1 MELKAGM
8 WIAQGPQTNV
18 LLRLGG
24 KAPMLEVLGAI
35 DLNYFFETGKAKEL
49 TNESSAVIDILNYP
63 ENYSFFPP
71 SISDAILN
79 TDGLGSHK
87 FESYDATP
95 EEKKKVIEMYK
106 ALLPL
111 YGTDRA
117 KAKLRIFIKNE
128 LSMTMGQATLFSNE
142 IIQFMQKI

>member
-8 WIAQGPQTNV
+8 WIAQGPQTNI

-24 KAPMLEVLGAI
+24 KAPMLEVMGAI
-35 DLNYFFETGKAKEL
+35 DLNYFFETGHAKEL
-49 TNESSAVIDILNYP
+49 TNDSAAVIDILSYP

-71 SISDAILN
+71 AITDAIMN
-79 TDGLGSHK
+79 TDGIGSYK
-87 FESYDATP
+87 FESYDASP

-111 YGTDRA
+111 YGMDRA
-117 KAKLRIFIKNE
+117 KAKLRIYIKNE
-128 LSMTMGQATLFSNE
+128 LSMTMGQAALFSNE
-142 IIQFMQKI
+142 IIQFIQKI

>member
-8 WIAQGPQTNV
+8 WIAQGPQTNI

-24 KAPMLEVLGAI
+24 KAPMLEVIGAI
-35 DLNYFFETGKAKEL
+35 DLNYFFETGHAKEL
-49 TNESSAVIDILNYP
+49 TNDSAAVIDILSYP

-71 SISDAILN
+71 AITDAIMN
-79 TDGLGSHK
+79 TDGIGSYK
-87 FESYDATP
+87 FESYDASP

-111 YGTDRA
+111 YGMDRA
-117 KAKLRIFIKNE
+117 KAKLRIYIKNE
-128 LSMTMGQATLFSNE
+128 LSMTMGQAALFSNE
-142 IIQFMQKI
+142 IIQFIQKI

>member
-8 WIAQGPQTNV
+8 WVAQGSQTNV

-24 KAPMLEVLGAI
+24 KAPMLEVIGAI

>member
-35 DLNYFFETGKAKEL
+35 DLNHFFETGKAKEL
-49 TNESSAVIDILNYP
+49 TNDSSAVVDILNYP

-71 SISDAILN
+71 AITDAIMN
-79 TDGLGSHK
+79 TDGIGSHK
-87 FESYDATP
+87 FESYNATP

-106 ALLPL
+106 AYLPL
-111 YGTDRA
+111 YGVDRA
-117 KAKLRIFIKNE
+117 KAKLRVYIKNE
-128 LSMTMGQATLFSNE
+128 LSMTMGQAALFSNE
-142 IIQFMQKI
+142 IIQYIQKV

>member
-24 KAPMLEVLGAI
+24 KAPMLEVMGAI
-35 DLNYFFETGKAKEL
+35 DLNHFFETGKAKEL
-49 TNESSAVIDILNYP
+49 TNDSAAVIDILSYP

-71 SISDAILN
+71 AITDAIMN
-79 TDGLGSHK
+79 TDGIGSYK
-87 FESYDATP
+87 FESYNATP

-111 YGTDRA
+111 YGMDRA
-117 KAKLRIFIKNE
+117 KAKLRVYIKNE
-128 LSMTMGQATLFSNE
+128 LSMTMGQAALFSNE
-142 IIQFMQKI
+142 IIQFIQKI

>member
-24 KAPMLEVLGAI
+24 KAPMLEVMGAI
-35 DLNYFFETGKAKEL
+35 DLNHFFETGKAKEL
-49 TNESSAVIDILNYP
+49 TNDSAAVVDILSYP

-71 SISDAILN
+71 AITDAIMN
-79 TDGLGSHK
+79 TDGIGSYK
-87 FESYDATP
+87 FESYNATP

-111 YGTDRA
+111 YGMDRA
-117 KAKLRIFIKNE
+117 KAKLRVYIKNE
-128 LSMTMGQATLFSNE
+128 LSMTMGQAALFSNE
-142 IIQFMQKI
+142 IIQFIQKI